1 MLKSAVRQKMG
12 RFVPRPAFR
21 ALFRQARNRH
31 PAKQL
36 RKQWPLAIC
45 LALYCAGLLAG
56 AASLSGAAQQGYFG
70 LFAAQYISSHLSQ
83 PVSTV
88 WQVDFLSGML
98 SLTVLLF
105 GALSCAG
112 APLVCAVP
120 LFRGLCTGL
129 LTGWLYTN
137 LGGAG
142 LLMNT
147 LIFWLPNTGISALTV
162 WLGGVCLKNSVLMGK
177 CLSGAVRPLPA
188 GKLRQL
194 VWQYFMVC
202 LACLGFCLLQAA
214 LLAVFGP
221 VFRG

>member
-1 MLKSAVRQKMG
+1 MLKSAVRQRMG
-12 RFVPRPAFR
+12 RFAPRTALR
-21 ALFRQARNRH
+21 ALCRQAQKYH
-31 PAKQL
+31 PDKQL
-36 RKQWPLAIC
+36 RRQWPLGLC
-45 LALYCAGLLAG
+45 LVLYCAGLLAG
-56 AASLSGAAQQGYFG
+56 AASLSGTAQQGYFG
-70 LFAAQYISSHLSQ
+70 LFAAQYLSGHLNQ
-83 PVSTV
+83 PATTV
-88 WQVDFLSGML
+88 WQVDFLSGMI

-105 GALSCAG
+105 GALSCVG

-137 LGGAG
+137 LGGVG

-147 LIFWLPNTGISALTV
+147 LIFWIPDTGMSVLTV
-162 WLGGVCLKNSVLMGK
+162 WLGSVCLKNSVLMGK
-177 CLSGAVRPLPA
+177 SLSGAIRPLPA
-188 GKLRQL
+188 GKIRQL

-221 VFRG
+221 VFQG